1 MNDRMT
7 IFDIILEFRNLKHM
21 KYYVLAGE
29 ASGDLHASNLI
40 KEISLIDSD
49 AQFRGFGGELMEQ
62 AGMTV
67 LKHYRDLAFMGLV
80 PVIMNIRTIQRN
92 FRFCEQDMLA
102 FQTDVL
108 ILVDYPGFNLRMAKY
123 AKAHGIRTFYY
134 ISPKVWAWKEARVHK
149 IIASVDEMFTILPFE
164 TEFFA
169 KYNYAVNYVG
179 NPLLD
184 AILEKKTEPDYLR
197 FRSKN
202 NLSEKPILA
211 VLPGSRKGEIS
222 VLLPTMLEA
231 AAQFPDFQCIIAGAP
246 NMGIEFY
253 QPFMTGSQVPVIWGK
268 TYEILIH
275 SRAAIVSSGTAT
287 LETAILNVPQVVVY
301 RLTPRWLFNTLK
313 FLFLQTKWVSLVNII
328 LEKEAVKELI
338 QWNFTFEKVVQE
350 LKNILYKP
358 ENEQRILADY
368 REMMI
373 KLGDPGASKRA
384 AELMVSKLK
393 VLP

>member
-1 MNDRMT
+1 
-7 IFDIILEFRNLKHM
+7 M

-40 KEISLIDSD
+40 KEIALIDPE
-49 AQFRGFGGELMEQ
+49 AQFRGFGGDLMEN

-67 LKHYRDLAFMGLV
+67 LKHYRDLAFMGIV
-80 PVIMNIRTIQRN
+80 PVIMNIRTIQKN

-102 FQTDVL
+102 FQPDVL
-108 ILVDYPGFNLRMAKY
+108 ILVDYPGFNLRMAKF

-134 ISPKVWAWKEARVHK
+134 ISPKVWAWKEKRVHK
-149 IIASVDEMFTILPFE
+149 IIAYVDEMFTILPFE
-164 TEFFA
+164 TEFFG

-184 AILEKKTEPDYLR
+184 AILKQKKAPD
-197 FRSKN
+197 FAKFWFEN
-202 NLSEKPILA
+202 NLPEKPILA

-222 VLLPTMLEA
+222 VLLPTMLKA
-231 AAQFPDFQCIIAGAP
+231 AEQFPEYQCVIAGAP
-246 NMGIEFY
+246 NMGLEFY
-253 QPFMTGSQVPVIWGK
+253 QPFMSGSPVPIVWGK

-301 RLTPRWLFNTLK
+301 QLTPNWLFVFLK
-313 FLFLQTKWVSLVNII
+313 KFFLKTKWVSLVNII
-328 LEKEAVKELI
+328 LGREAVVELI
-338 QWNFTFEKVVQE
+338 QADFTLKKVVHE
-350 LKNILYKP
+350 LKRIILDP
-358 ENEQRILADY
+358 ENEKRMLADY
-368 REMMI
+368 HDMMI

-384 AELMVSKLK
+384 AGLMVSKLK
-393 VLP
+393 ASSII

>member
-1 MNDRMT
+1 MR
-7 IFDIILEFRNLKHM
+7 
-21 KYYVLAGE
+21 YYVLAGE

-40 KEISLIDSD
+40 KEISLIDPQ

-80 PVIMNIRTIQRN
+80 PVIMNIRTISKN

-102 FQTDVL
+102 FKPDVL
-108 ILVDYPGFNLRMAKY
+108 ILVDYPGFNLRMAKF
-123 AKAHGIRTFYY
+123 AKAKGIKTFYY
-134 ISPKVWAWKEARVHK
+134 ISPKIWAWKEQRVHK
-149 IIASVDEMFTILPFE
+149 VIAYVDEMFTILPFE
-164 TEFFA
+164 TEFYR
-169 KYNYAVNYVG
+169 KYNYPVNYVG

-184 AILEKKTEPDYLR
+184 AILEKKKDPDFPR
-197 FRSKN
+197 FIAEN
-202 NLSEKPILA
+202 NLPQKPILA

-231 AAQFPDFQCIIAGAP
+231 AAQFPEYQCVIAGAP

-253 QPFMTGSQVPVIWGK
+253 QPFMKESNVPVIWGK
-268 TYEILIH
+268 TYEILVH

-301 RLTPRWLFNTLK
+301 RLTPSWLFNFLK
-313 FLFLQTKWVSLVNII
+313 FFFLKTKFVSLVNII

-338 QWNFTFEKVVQE
+338 QWNFT
-350 LKNILYKP
+350 LKNVVFELGNILNNP
-358 ENEQRILADY
+358 ENEQRMLADY

-384 AELMVSKLK
+384 AELMVRKLK
-393 VLP
+393 E

>member
-1 MNDRMT
+1 
-7 IFDIILEFRNLKHM
+7 M

-40 KEISLIDSD
+40 KEIKLIDSD

-80 PVIMNIRTIQRN
+80 PVIMNIRTIQKN

-102 FQTDVL
+102 FQPDVL
-108 ILVDYPGFNLRMAKY
+108 ILVDYPGFNLRMAKF

-134 ISPKVWAWKEARVHK
+134 ISPKVWAWKEQRVHK
-149 IIASVDEMFTILPFE
+149 VIASVDEMFTILPFE
-164 TEFFA
+164 TEFYR
-169 KYNYAVNYVG
+169 KYNFPVNYVG

-184 AILEKKTEPDYLR
+184 AIQEKKKEPNFPR
-197 FRSKN
+197 FRAEN
-202 NLSEKPILA
+202 NLPEKPILA

-231 AAQFPDFQCIIAGAP
+231 AAQFPEYQCVIAGAP
-246 NMGIEFY
+246 NMGIEY
-253 QPFMTGSQVPVIWGK
+253 YHPFMQESRVPVIWSK

-301 RLTPRWLFNTLK
+301 RLTPSWLFNFLK
-313 FLFLQTKWVSLVNII
+313 YFFLKTKFVSLVNII
-328 LEKEAVKELI
+328 LGREAVKELI
-338 QWNFTFEKVVQE
+338 QWDFTLKKVIAE
-350 LKNILYKP
+350 LKKILNDP
-358 ENEQRILADY
+358 ENEKRMLADY

-373 KLGDPGASKRA
+373 KLGETGASKRA
-384 AELMVSKLK
+384 AEFMVSKLK
-393 VLP
+393 A